1 VYSQLSL
8 LQNLVGACVCKLE
21 KSPPPTENPTVKPNS
36 SPAFDTDTDADADA
50 DDSSNDIDTLE
61 PTPTPTPPPTPK
73 PSILILPPSIAPTD
87 EPEVFTPSTRM
98 LEGMLVLDAH
108 ITANKIVLAREL
120 LLSPSLNTFNSN
132 AFTFMGFKES
142 LQQMIMTP
150 IMVDGVDPK
159 TMEHITIPKLFYIG
173 DTTTTDDNPN
183 VKESNNERVYGLI
196 NVALFL
202 SCSYSDSLS
211 NGSCDEINSDVV
223 DGFLPMS
230 NACGQKG
237 MSYQGSIASSDTT
250 APRNLQSNPSPL
262 FCNPGDQKYACVV
275 DMQMRAEARSPET
288 IPTRNIDDGDSS
300 PPGPF
305 YCGPKADYNGFTGHW
320 DFEQNKEIFQSA
332 KQNRLGRTDVEG

>member
-1 VYSQLSL
+1 
-8 LQNLVGACVCKLE
+8 
-21 KSPPPTENPTVKPNS
+21 
-36 SPAFDTDTDADADA
+36 
-50 DDSSNDIDTLE
+50 
-61 PTPTPTPPPTPK
+61 
-73 PSILILPPSIAPTD
+73 
-87 EPEVFTPSTRM
+87 
-98 LEGMLVLDAH
+98 
-108 ITANKIVLAREL
+108 
-120 LLSPSLNTFNSN
+120 
-132 AFTFMGFKES
+132 
-142 LQQMIMTP
+142 MIMTP

-159 TMEHITIPKLFYIG
+159 TMEDITIPKLFYIG
-173 DTTTTDDNPN
+173 DTTTATADHPN

-230 NACGQKG
+230 NACGQQG
-237 MSYQGSIASSDTT
+237 MSYQGSIAFSDTT
-250 APRNLQSNPSPL
+250 APRHLQSKSSPL

-275 DMQMRAEARSPET
+275 DMQMRAQARSPET
-288 IPTRNIDDGDSS
+288 IPTRNNVDDGDNSS
-300 PPGPF
+300 PGPF